1 MKLSTRLLDA
11 TYRFRSVKEVLA
23 RANEAR
29 SGDELA
35 GIAARSEQERIAAK
49 AVLANLTLNDLRE
62 NPVVAYERDEVT
74 RVIDDALDR
83 EAFATVRNNT
93 VGEFRQWLLDDATTG
108 DAILAAGRGITAE
121 IAAAV
126 AKLCTSL
133 DLIAIASKIR
143 VVTRARTT
151 LGLPGRLSTRLQP
164 NHPRDDL
171 AGIAAAIYEGLAY
184 ATGDALIGINPCIDE
199 TDNVRRLLELTA
211 DIIERTGVPAQNCV
225 LGHITTQMRALEA
238 GTPMDIM
245 FQSLAGTEKG
255 NAGFGITVKMLDDGY
270 AMMRE
275 TGRLRAPN
283 LMYFETGQGSELSAD
298 AHEGADQ
305 VTLEARCYGV
315 ARRYSPLLVNTVVG
329 FIGPEYLYDAKQ
341 ITRAG
346 LEDHLM
352 GKLLGVPLG
361 ADACY
366 TNHARADQNDCENLA
381 MLLAAAGCNYFMA
394 VPMGDDVMLSYQSTS
409 YQDAAALRAVLK
421 LRPAPE
427 FEEWCERRGIL
438 RDGRL
443 AARAG
448 DARLLMDSSSKTGGE
463 AGFDAMRRATPARLG
478 VGRAGPRYTTAA
490 MLSLRADHAR
500 AVDAVTTLIARDWPR
515 RNGLLEVHSQAL
527 TREDYL
533 RYPERGRRLDAAD
546 AARLG
551 RLAPHRARSKSAKPS
566 VLLCVGDGLSSA
578 AVEKN
583 AAPLLRAL
591 TRRLAPRYRLL
602 KPIFIRNAR
611 VRIEDHLGEILR
623 PDVVCLIVGERPGLA
638 TAESLSAYVIYRP
651 TLKSIEPDRTV
662 ISNIHRGGISLADA
676 ARKIAALIDD
686 TIRLRASGTALAQ
699 KTSPAP

>member
-1 MKLSTRLLDA
+1 MKLTTRLLGKS
-11 TYRFRSVKEVLA
+11 YRFRSVKELLA
-23 RANEAR
+23 RSNEAR

-49 AVLANLTLNDLRE
+49 TVLADLTLNDLRE
-62 NPVVAYERDEVT
+62 NPVIAYDRDEVT
-74 RVIDDALDR
+74 RVIDDALDLA
-83 EAFATVRNNT
+83 AFAAVRNQT
-93 VGEFRQWLLDDATTG
+93 VGEFREWLLDDATSG
-108 DAILAAGRGITAE
+108 DALLATGRGITAE

-126 AKLCTSL
+126 AKLCTNL
-133 DLIAIASKIR
+133 DLITIASKIR
-143 VVTRARTT
+143 VVTHARTT
-151 LGLPGRLSTRLQP
+151 LGLAGRLSTRLQP

-171 AGIAAAIYEGLAY
+171 TGIAAATYEGLAY
-184 ATGDALIGINPCIDE
+184 ATGDALIGINPCVDDADTI
-199 TDNVRRLLELTA
+199 RRLLELTA
-211 DIIERTGVPAQNCV
+211 DIIDRTGAPTQNCV

-238 GTPMDIM
+238 GAPMDIM
-245 FQSLAGTEKG
+245 FQSLAGSERG
-255 NAGFGITVKMLDDGY
+255 NAGFGITVAMLDDGY
-270 AMMRE
+270 AMIRE
-275 TGRLRAPN
+275 TGRLRSPN
-283 LMYFETGQGSELSAD
+283 LMYFETGQGSELSAG
-298 AHEGADQ
+298 AHEGSDQ
-305 VTLEARCYGV
+305 VTLEARCYGL

-381 MLLAAAGCNYFMA
+381 VLLASAGCNFFMA

-409 YQDAAALRAVLK
+409 YHDAAALRAVLK
-421 LRPAPE
+421 LRLAPE
-427 FEEWCERRGIL
+427 FEAWCERRGIIGL
-438 RDGRL
+438 
-443 AARAG
+443 
-448 DARLLMDSSSKTGGE
+448 
-463 AGFDAMRRATPARLG
+463 
-478 VGRAGPRYTTAA
+478 GRAGPRYTTAS
-490 MLSLRADHAR
+490 MLALRADHAR
-500 AVDAVTTLIARDWPR
+500 AVDAVMTLVAPDWPR

-533 RYPERGRRLDAAD
+533 RYPERGRRLTNAD
-546 AARLG
+546 AARVA
-551 RLAPHRARSKSAKPS
+551 RLKPRARAKSTPPS

-591 TRRLAPRYRLL
+591 TRLLAARYNLL

-623 PDVVCLIVGERPGLA
+623 PDVVCMIVGERPGLA
-638 TAESLSAYVIYRP
+638 TAESLSAYVIYRAR
-651 TLKSIEPDRTV
+651 LKSIEPDRTV
-662 ISNIHRGGISLADA
+662 ISNIHRGGIPIAEA

-686 TIRLRASGTALAQ
+686 TIQFQASGALLAQ
-699 KTSPAP
+699 TAAPPP